1 MEKKVR
7 KAVRCYLIKNKKVV
21 AIKYKQGNKMSGY
34 YDIPGGKIE
43 EGEMPGE
50 TAIREIKEETGLEVN
65 KLKYKGNM
73 IVEYPEKIFDF
84 DLFITNESK
93 GSLQESEENT
103 AELIEINDLLQKDKI
118 LSCIM
123 ILDKFFLKGLI
134 NNKYNVKMNIKVD
147 NEENILEVGY
157 RLEEVK

>member
-21 AIKYKQGNKMSGY
+21 AIKYKQRNKMSGY

-43 EGEMPGE
+43 ERETPKE
-50 TAIREIKEETGLEVN
+50 TAIREMKEETGLEVN

-84 DLFITNESK
+84 DLFIANESQ
-93 GSLQESEENT
+93 GTLQESEENT
-103 AELIEINDLLQKDKI
+103 AEWIEINDLLQRDKI

-123 ILDKFFLKGLI
+123 ILDKFFIKVLI

>member
-73 IVEYPEKIFDF
+73 IVEYPEKIFDI

>member
-93 GSLQESEENT
+93 GRLQESEENT

>member
-50 TAIREIKEETGLEVN
+50 TAIREMKEETGLEVN